1 MSHPK
6 CSNSFIYKTVK
17 SCIKVASNSKSKEA
31 RLKVLSLPH
40 LALLFKCDVSNCD
53 HRQTSNI
60 MIAKLTAENLRK
72 SFPQHFAVH
81 CPHLPTM
88 LLQCKMQRFAAAQA
102 AQQEAAGGAKKALFG
117 KVSCRLEIFLSHIR
131 T

>member
-1 MSHPK
+1 
-6 CSNSFIYKTVK
+6 
-17 SCIKVASNSKSKEA
+17 
-31 RLKVLSLPH
+31 
-40 LALLFKCDVSNCD
+40 
-53 HRQTSNI
+53 

-102 AQQEAAGGAKKALFG
+102 AQQEAAGGAKKAFWE
-117 KVSCRLEIFLSHIR
+117 SFLPSR
-131 T
+131 PY